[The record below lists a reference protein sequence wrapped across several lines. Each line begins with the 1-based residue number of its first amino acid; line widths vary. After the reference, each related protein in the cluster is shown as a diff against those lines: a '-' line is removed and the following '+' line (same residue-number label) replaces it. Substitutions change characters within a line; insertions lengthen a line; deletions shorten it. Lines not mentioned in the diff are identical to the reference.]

1 MKPTSESFPAEHQS
15 TMIDHQVPKQSALAG
30 MKVLDLSRV
39 LAGPLCA
46 QILGDLGAEVLKVE
60 SPVGDETRKLGKKGV
75 EGSAPYFMGLNRN
88 KRNIVLDFEKPEDRT
103 HLDALILESD
113 VVIENFLQGAMARW
127 GFDYESV
134 LAPRQPQ
141 LIYANISGF
150 GWSGPLS
157 GLPGYDAVAQALS
170 GLMSINGHDETGP
183 TRVGVPICDITTGL
197 YASIGILAAWSY
209 RHATGLGQRV
219 DANLYASG
227 LSLMHPHAAN
237 WWMQSINPGLSG
249 NAHPNIAPY
258 EIFEIAGERMFLGVV
273 NDGQFARLCRFLGLD
288 AMVDDPRFLNPSQR
302 VLHREVLHQLIKDAM
317 TARWHP
323 LFWRELML
331 AGVPAGMVHSIPQ
344 AFSAE
349 QTKALGLVPRA
360 GFYGTPFPV
369 ALSRTPGSERIAA
382 PSLPHANPENKT

>member
-88 KRNIVLDFEKPEDRT
+88 KRNIVLDFEKPEDRA

-219 DANLYASG
+219 
-227 LSLMHPHAAN
+227 
-237 WWMQSINPGLSG
+237 
-249 NAHPNIAPY
+249 
-258 EIFEIAGERMFLGVV
+258 
-273 NDGQFARLCRFLGLD
+273 
-288 AMVDDPRFLNPSQR
+288 
-302 VLHREVLHQLIKDAM
+302 
-317 TARWHP
+317 
-323 LFWRELML
+323 
-331 AGVPAGMVHSIPQ
+331 
-344 AFSAE
+344 
-349 QTKALGLVPRA
+349 
-360 GFYGTPFPV
+360 
-369 ALSRTPGSERIAA
+369 
-382 PSLPHANPENKT
+382 